1 MFPNGWPGRGLL
13 LLRVVACSLTTY
25 GGVVAVFRS
34 GPYAVLIQQI
44 VAMICAFLLLIGLAT
59 PLAAIALSFCEV
71 WIVLANRAQWPVAIA
86 LGGIAFAL
94 AMLGPGSIS
103 IDARLFGRKRIDLT
117 HGGPVRPERG
127 IE

>member
-13 LLRVVACSLTTY
+13 LLRVVACSLTAY
-25 GGVVAVFRS
+25 GGIVAAFRP
-34 GPYAVLIQQI
+34 GGYAVLIQQI
-44 VAMICAFLLLIGLAT
+44 VAIICAFLLLIGLAT
-59 PLAAIALSFCEV
+59 PLAAIALSLCEV
-71 WIVLANRAQWPVAIA
+71 WIVLSNLAQWPVAVA